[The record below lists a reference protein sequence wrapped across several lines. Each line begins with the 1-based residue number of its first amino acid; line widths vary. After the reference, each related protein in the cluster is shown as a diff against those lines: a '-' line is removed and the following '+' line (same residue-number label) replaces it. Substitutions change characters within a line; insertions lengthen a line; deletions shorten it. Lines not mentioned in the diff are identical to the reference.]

1 MSGQILLLIQRS
13 VVWIKT
19 NMPFIGNTQWYMKA
33 TNKRIEKHQVT
44 EQKVWVV
51 ISDKLIS
58 DKLEFQTK
66 IQR

>member
-1 MSGQILLLIQRS
+1 
-13 VVWIKT
+13 
-19 NMPFIGNTQWYMKA
+19 MPFIGNTQWYMKA
-33 TNKRIEKHQVT
+33 MNKRIEKHQVT
-44 EQKVWVV
+44 EQKVWGL